1 MCDKRTVFSRRKK
14 GYFDRAS
21 GLSGMR
27 LLGKTMA
34 VLEQIAQIL
43 SGFAPITLEEMKDIR
58 LMNRT
63 DTKYVVPVAVL
74 VPLLEAAREDYRVQ
88 EVDGERN
95 IAYRTV
101 YYDTA
106 DQKMYIAHQNGKKT
120 REKIRMRTYVSSG
133 LSFLEVKNKNNRGRT
148 DKKRIKVDAD
158 SDYMHSEETR
168 FFLAKHARYSPD
180 ELVPHIENQFNRITL
195 VNRGMTERLT
205 MDTGLCFHN
214 YSNDRNGSLTGIAV
228 VELKRDGR
236 TPSPMHDLLI
246 RMHIHTMG
254 FSKYCIGCAFTDPT
268 LKQNLFKE
276 RIRRVLK
283 LNEVSHV

>member
-1 MCDKRTVFSRRKK
+1 MENDIQHIYQNIDDIIRSYDSVS
-14 GYFDRAS
+14 
-21 GLSGMR
+21 
-27 LLGKTMA
+27 
-34 VLEQIAQIL
+34 
-43 SGFAPITLEEMKDIR
+43 LEEMKRVR
-58 LMNRT
+58 LMNRI
-63 DTKYVVPVAVL
+63 DTKYIVRVGDIQK
-74 VPLLEAAREDYRVQ
+74 LLEYSRDDYRVQ

-95 IAYRTV
+95 IAYHTI
-101 YYDTA
+101 YYDTR
-106 DQKMYIAHQNGKKT
+106 DHQMYIAHQNGKKT

-168 FFLAKHARYSPD
+168 SFLAKHAWYCPD
-180 ELVPHIENQFNRITL
+180 ELEPHLENRFNRITL
-195 VNRGMTERLT
+195 VNHGMTERLT

-214 YSNDRNGSLTGIAV
+214 YSNDRNGSLSGIAV

-276 RIRRVLK
+276 RIRIVLK

>member
-1 MCDKRTVFSRRKK
+1 MDHEIQKIYENIEKIIRSYDSVSLEDMKRV
-14 GYFDRAS
+14 
-21 GLSGMR
+21 
-27 LLGKTMA
+27 
-34 VLEQIAQIL
+34 
-43 SGFAPITLEEMKDIR
+43 R
-58 LMNRT
+58 LMNRI
-63 DTKYVVPVAVL
+63 DTKYIVRVADIRQ
-74 VPLLEAAREDYRVQ
+74 LLDRSRDDYFVQ

-95 IAYRTV
+95 IAYHTI
-101 YYDTA
+101 YFDTR
-106 DQKMYIAHQNGKKT
+106 DHQMYIAHQNGKKT

-133 LSFLEVKNKNNRGRT
+133 LSFLEIKNKNNRGRT
-148 DKKRIKVDAD
+148 DKKRIKIDPS

-168 FFLAKHARYSPD
+168 AFLAKHAWFSPD
-180 ELVPHIENQFNRITL
+180 ELEPHLENRFKRITL

-205 MDTGLCFHN
+205 IDTGLCFHN
-214 YSNDRNGSLTGIAV
+214 YTNDRDGSLSGIAV

-236 TPSPMHDLLI
+236 TMSPMHDLLI

-283 LNEVSHV
+283 ISEVSHV

>member
-1 MCDKRTVFSRRKK
+1 MLNAVQQIYGHIERIIRSYDSVSLEDMKRV
-14 GYFDRAS
+14 
-21 GLSGMR
+21 
-27 LLGKTMA
+27 
-34 VLEQIAQIL
+34 
-43 SGFAPITLEEMKDIR
+43 R
-58 LMNRT
+58 LMNRI
-63 DTKYVVPVAVL
+63 DTKYIVRL
-74 VPLLEAAREDYRVQ
+74 GDIQHLLECSAEDYYVQ

-95 IAYRTV
+95 IAYHTI
-101 YYDTA
+101 YYDTH
-106 DQKMYIAHQNGKKT
+106 DFRMYIAHQDGKKT

-168 FFLAKHARYSPD
+168 AFLAKHALFTPE
-180 ELVPHIENQFNRITL
+180 ELMPHLENRFNRITL

-205 MDTGLCFHN
+205 IDTGLCFHN
-214 YSNDRNGSLTGIAV
+214 YSNDRDGELLGIAV

-236 TPSPMHDLLI
+236 TASPMHDLLI
-246 RMHIHTMG
+246 RKHIHTMG

-276 RIRRVLK
+276 RIRHVLK
-283 LNEVSHV
+283 LNEVSYV